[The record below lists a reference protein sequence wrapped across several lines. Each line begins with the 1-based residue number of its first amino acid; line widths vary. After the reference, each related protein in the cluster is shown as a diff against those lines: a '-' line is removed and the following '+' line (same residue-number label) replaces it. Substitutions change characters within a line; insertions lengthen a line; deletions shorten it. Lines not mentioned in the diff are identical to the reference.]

1 MLYFFIATISHLV
14 GFMTIK
20 GTSHLLDGNQI
31 QVSMLA
37 GEEANFSID
46 LITPLDTELNTR
58 IVVNIITRGGLN
70 PDGFPYQLE
79 NNILTVVDKQRIV
92 EVDFDNLEM
101 DMIQYGAEGAFWLN
115 LTSKSTGQET
125 ILISQSSRRLDV
137 SM

>member
-1 MLYFFIATISHLV
+1 MCLLSPQLADLV

-46 LITPLDTELNTR
+46 LITPLGTELNTR

-92 EVDFDNLEM
+92 EVDIDNLEM
-101 DMIQYGAEGAFWLN
+101 DRLIRCRRTLINDKPDKN
-115 LTSKSTGQET
+115 L
-125 ILISQSSRRLDV
+125 ILSLGC
-137 SM
+137 